1 MAEPAPG
8 SSRSSDKSSEEVSA
22 TTFVDALGGGR
33 GLFDSAVPATVFVLA
48 RLITGDLT
56 TAVVV
61 AVAAGLLIIAFRR
74 LRGQPLQQAA
84 SGFFGLAVAVVV
96 ARATGK
102 GEGFFLPGIVIT
114 AGMGVGFVIS
124 LLAGR
129 PAVGA
134 ALAAYDEKYAGWR
147 DHPPLY
153 RAARIC
159 TAVWAATFFI
169 RAGIATVVYNRP
181 GDNDGLLLVVVNAV
195 KWPLIIGAALLTVRM
210 VRRAGLPE
218 VEAAAASASVA
229 EHAAEGLGGGGP
241 V

>member
-1 MAEPAPG
+1 VPEPDREKP
-8 SSRSSDKSSEEVSA
+8 DEVSA
-22 TTFVDALGGGR
+22 TTFVDGLGGGR
-33 GLFDSAVPATVFVLA
+33 GLFDSAVPATVFVVA
-48 RLITGDLT
+48 RLISGSLGI
-56 TAVVV
+56 AIVVSV
-61 AVAAGLLIIAFRR
+61 VSGLLIIALRR
-74 LRGQPLQQAA
+74 LRGEPLQQAA
-84 SGFFGLAVAVVV
+84 SGFFGLAIAVLI
-96 ARATGK
+96 AKLTGK

-159 TAVWAATFFI
+159 TAVWAVTFFI
-169 RAGIATVVYNRP
+169 RAGIAAVVYNRP
-181 GDNDGLLLVVVNAV
+181 GDNDGLLLIVVNAV
-195 KWPLIIGAALLTVRM
+195 KWPLIVGAALLTVRM

-218 VEAAAASASVA
+218 DEASAATAAVA
-229 EHAAEGLGGGGP
+229 EHAAEGVGGGDP

>member
-1 MAEPAPG
+1 MADPG
-8 SSRSSDKSSEEVSA
+8 SADAGAKRDDAAEVSA
-22 TTFVDALGGGR
+22 TTFVDARGGGR
-33 GLFDSAVPATVFVLA
+33 GLFASALPATVFVVA
-48 RLITGDLT
+48 RLISGSLT

-61 AVAAGLLIIAFRR
+61 AVVAGLLIIALRR
-74 LRGQPLQQAA
+74 LRGEPLQQAA
-84 SGFFGLAVAVVV
+84 SGFFGLAIAVVV

-114 AGMGVGFVIS
+114 AGMGVGFVLS
-124 LLAGR
+124 LAVGR
-129 PAVGA
+129 PAVGT

-159 TAVWAATFFI
+159 TAVWAATFFV
-169 RAGIATVVYNRP
+169 RAGIATLVYRRD
-181 GDNDGLLLVVVNAV
+181 GDNDGLLLIVVNAV

-210 VRRAGLPE
+210 VRRAGLPANEASGAGAAIAE
-218 VEAAAASASVA
+218 V
-229 EHAAEGLGGGGP
+229 AAEGVGGGDP

>member
-1 MAEPAPG
+1 VPEPDREKP
-8 SSRSSDKSSEEVSA
+8 DEVSA

-33 GLFDSAVPATVFVLA
+33 GLFDSAVPATVFVVA
-48 RLITGDLT
+48 RLISGSLGI
-56 TAVVV
+56 AIVVSV
-61 AVAAGLLIIAFRR
+61 VSGLLIIALRR
-74 LRGQPLQQAA
+74 LRGEPLQQAA
-84 SGFFGLAVAVVV
+84 SGFFGLAIAVLI
-96 ARATGK
+96 AKLTGK

-159 TAVWAATFFI
+159 TAVWAVTFFI
-169 RAGIATVVYNRP
+169 RAGIAAVVYNRP
-181 GDNDGLLLVVVNAV
+181 GDNDGLLLIVVNAV
-195 KWPLIIGAALLTVRM
+195 KWPLIVGAALLTVRM

-218 VEAAAASASVA
+218 DEASAATAAVA
-229 EHAAEGLGGGGP
+229 EHAAEGVAGGDP

>member
-1 MAEPAPG
+1 MPEPGPG
-8 SSRSSDKSSEEVSA
+8 LDDADDREVSA

-48 RLITGDLT
+48 RLVSGSLGVAI
-56 TAVVV
+56 AV
-61 AVAAGLLIIAFRR
+61 AVAAGLLIIGLRWRR
-74 LRGQPLQQAA
+74 GEPLQQAA
-84 SGFFGLAVAVVV
+84 SGFFGLAIAVLI
-96 ARATGK
+96 AWITGS

-114 AGMGVGFVIS
+114 AGMGVGFVVS
-124 LLAGR
+124 LFAGR

-159 TAVWAATFFI
+159 TAVWAVTFFI
-169 RAGIATVVYNRP
+169 RAAIATIVYNKP
-181 GDNDGLLLVVVNAV
+181 GDNDGELLIVVNAV
-195 KWPLIIGAALLTVRM
+195 KWPLIVGAALLTVRM

-218 VEAAAASASVA
+218 DEASAATSTVA
-229 EHAAEGLGGGGP
+229 EHAAEGIGGGDP

>member
-1 MAEPAPG
+1 VPEPGPDGAEQPDG
-8 SSRSSDKSSEEVSA
+8 RDVSA

-33 GLFDSAVPATVFVLA
+33 GLFDSAVPATVFVVA
-48 RLITGDLT
+48 RLISGSLT
-56 TAVVV
+56 TAVAV
-61 AVAAGLLIIAFRR
+61 AVAAGLLIVVLRR

-84 SGFFGLAVAVVV
+84 SGFFGLVIAVLV

-114 AGMGVGFVIS
+114 GGMGVGFLLS
-124 LLAGR
+124 LLAGK

-134 ALAAYDEKYAGWR
+134 ALAAYDEKYAGWK

-169 RAGIATVVYNRP
+169 RAGIATLVYNRH
-181 GDNDGLLLVVVNAV
+181 GDNAGLLLIVVNAV
-195 KWPLIIGAALLTVRM
+195 KWPLIVGAALLTVRM
-210 VRRAGLPE
+210 VRRAGLPD
-218 VEAAAASASVA
+218 VEAAATGAAVA
-229 EHAAEGLGGGGP
+229 EHAAEGIGGGDP

>member
-1 MAEPAPG
+1 MPDETDD
-8 SSRSSDKSSEEVSA
+8 RDVSA

-48 RLITGDLT
+48 RLITGSLGV
-56 TAVVV
+56 AIVV
-61 AVAAGLLIIAFRR
+61 AVAAGLLIIGLRRFR
-74 LRGQPLQQAA
+74 GEPLQQAA
-84 SGFFGLAVAVVV
+84 SGFFGLAIAVLI
-96 ARATGK
+96 AKITGK

-159 TAVWAATFFI
+159 TAVWAVTFFI
-169 RAGIATVVYNRP
+169 RAAIATIVYNQP
-181 GDNDGLLLVVVNAV
+181 GDNDGMLLIVVNAV

-218 VEAAAASASVA
+218 VEAAAASAAVA
-229 EHAAEGLGGGGP
+229 ERAAEGVGGGDP

>member
-1 MAEPAPG
+1 MPDH
-8 SSRSSDKSSEEVSA
+8 RSERGEVST
-22 TTFVDALGGGR
+22 TTFIDALGGGR
-33 GLFDSAVPATVFVLA
+33 GLFDSAVPATVFVLT
-48 RLITGDLT
+48 RLVTKSLS
-56 TAVVV
+56 TAIVV
-61 AVAAGLLIIAFRR
+61 AVAAGLAIVLLRR
-74 LRGQPLQQAA
+74 VRGQPLQQAA
-84 SGFFGLAVAVVV
+84 SGFFGLAIAVVI

-102 GEGFFLPGIVIT
+102 GEGFFLPGIVLT
-114 AGMGVGFVIS
+114 AAMGVGFVLS

-134 ALAAYDEKYAGWR
+134 ALAAYDPKYAGWR
-147 DHPPLY
+147 SHPPLY

-159 TAVWAATFFI
+159 TAVWAATFFV
-169 RAGIATVVYNRP
+169 RAGIATLVYRRP

-218 VEAAAASASVA
+218 PAAAATGAAAA
-229 EHAAEGLGGGGP
+229 ERAAEGIGGGDP

>member
-1 MAEPAPG
+1 VPDPGPEPV
-8 SSRSSDKSSEEVSA
+8 EETTVSA

-48 RLITGDLT
+48 KLISGSLT

-61 AVAAGLLIIAFRR
+61 AIVAGLLIIALRR
-74 LRGQPLQQAA
+74 MRGQPLQQAA
-84 SGFFGLAVAVVV
+84 SGFFGLAIAVVF

-114 AGMGVGFVIS
+114 GGMGVAFVIS

-134 ALAAYDEKYAGWR
+134 ALGAYDEKYAGWR

-159 TAVWAATFFI
+159 TAVWAGTFFV
-169 RAGIATVVYNRP
+169 RAGIATVLYRLP
-181 GDNDGLLLVVVNAV
+181 GDHPFLLLAVINVV
-195 KWPLIIGAALLTVRM
+195 KWSLIAGAALLTVRM

-218 VEAAAASASVA
+218 SEATATSAAVA
-229 EHAAEGLGGGGP
+229 DLAAEGIGGGDP

>member
-1 MAEPAPG
+1 MPDRDPDGGEDVE
-8 SSRSSDKSSEEVSA
+8 RDVSA

-48 RLITGDLT
+48 RLVTGSLT

-61 AVAAGLLIIAFRR
+61 AVVSGLLIIALRR
-74 LRGQPLQQAA
+74 LRGEPMQQAA
-84 SGFFGLAVAVVV
+84 SGFFGLAIAVLV
-96 ARATGK
+96 ARLTGK
-102 GEGFFLPGIVIT
+102 GEGFFLPGIVLT
-114 AGMGVGFVIS
+114 GGMGVAFVLS

-159 TAVWAATFFI
+159 TAVWAATFFV
-169 RAGIATVVYNRP
+169 RAIIATLVYNRP

-195 KWPLIIGAALLTVRM
+195 KWPLILGAALLTVRM

-218 VEAAAASASVA
+218 VRASAAGAVVA
-229 EHAAEGLGGGGP
+229 ERAAEGPGGGDP

>member
-1 MAEPAPG
+1 VPDTGEDRPDETG
-8 SSRSSDKSSEEVSA
+8 VSA

-48 RLITGDLT
+48 KIISGSLT

-61 AVAAGLLIIAFRR
+61 AIVAGLLIIVLRR

-84 SGFFGLAVAVVV
+84 SGFFGLAIAVVF
-96 ARATGK
+96 ARANGK

-114 AGMGVGFVIS
+114 AAMGVGFTLS
-124 LLAGR
+124 LFAGR

-147 DHPPLY
+147 DHPPLL

-159 TAVWAATFFI
+159 TAVWAATFLL
-169 RAGIATVVYNRP
+169 RAGIATFLFQLP
-181 GDNDGLLLVVVNAV
+181 GDHPGLLLVVINVV
-195 KWPLIIGAALLTVRM
+195 
-210 VRRAGLPE
+210 
-218 VEAAAASASVA
+218 
-229 EHAAEGLGGGGP
+229 
-241 V
+241 

>member
-1 MAEPAPG
+1 VPETGADDAD
-8 SSRSSDKSSEEVSA
+8 RREVSA

-33 GLFDSAVPATVFVLA
+33 GLFDSAVPATVFVVA
-48 RLITGDLT
+48 RLISGSLT

-61 AVAAGLLIIAFRR
+61 AVVSGVLIIALRR

-84 SGFFGLAVAVVV
+84 SGFFGLAIAVLV
-96 ARATGK
+96 ARLTGK
-102 GEGFFLPGIVIT
+102 GEGFFLPGILIT
-114 AGMGVGFVIS
+114 AGMGVGFVLS

-159 TAVWAATFFI
+159 TAVWAVTFFL
-169 RAGIATVVYNRP
+169 RAGIATYIYRLP
-181 GDNDGLLLVVVNAV
+181 GDHPGLLLLVINVV
-195 KWPLIIGAALLTVRM
+195 KWSLIVGAALLTVRM

-218 VEAAAASASVA
+218 AEASGATAAVA
-229 EHAAEGLGGGGP
+229 EHAAEGIGGGDP

>member
-1 MAEPAPG
+1 MPEPGPG
-8 SSRSSDKSSEEVSA
+8 DADREVSA

-33 GLFDSAVPATVFVLA
+33 GIFDSAVPATVFVVA
-48 RLITGDLT
+48 RLISGDLW
-56 TAVVV
+56 TAVIAAVV
-61 AVAAGLLIIAFRR
+61 AGLFIIALRR

-84 SGFFGLAVAVVV
+84 SGFFGLAIAVLIAWV
-96 ARATGK
+96 TGS

-114 AGMGVGFVIS
+114 AGMGVGFVLS

-159 TAVWAATFFI
+159 TAVWAVTFFV
-169 RAGIATVVYNRP
+169 RAGIATIVYKQP

-210 VRRAGLPE
+210 VRSAGLRE
-218 VEAAAASASVA
+218 DEASAASAAVA
-229 EHAAEGLGGGGP
+229 EHAAEGIVGGDP

>member
-1 MAEPAPG
+1 MPDPAP
-8 SSRSSDKSSEEVSA
+8 EEADGRDVSA

-33 GLFDSAVPATVFVLA
+33 GLFDSAVPATVFVVA
-48 RLITGDLT
+48 RLITDSLT

-61 AVAAGLLIIAFRR
+61 AVVSGLLIIALRR
-74 LRGQPLQQAA
+74 LRGQSLQQAA
-84 SGFFGLAVAVVV
+84 SGFFGLAIAVVV

-114 AGMGVGFVIS
+114 AGMGVGFVLS

-147 DHPPLY
+147 EHPPLY

-159 TAVWAATFFI
+159 TAVWALTFFI
-169 RAGIATVVYNRP
+169 RAGIATLVYRRA
-181 GDNDGLLLVVVNAV
+181 GDNDGLLLIVVNAV

-218 VEAAAASASVA
+218 GEASAAGAAVA
-229 EHAAEGLGGGGP
+229 ERAAEGLGGGDP

>member
-1 MAEPAPG
+1 VPETEPVVADEPG
-8 SSRSSDKSSEEVSA
+8 DRDVSA

-48 RLITGDLT
+48 RLVSGSLT
-56 TAVVV
+56 TAVIV
-61 AVAAGLLIIAFRR
+61 AVVSGLLIIALRR
-74 LRGQPLQQAA
+74 LRGQPMAQAA
-84 SGFFGLAVAVVV
+84 SGFFGLAIAVVV

-114 AGMGVGFVIS
+114 GGMGVGFVIS

-159 TAVWAATFFI
+159 TAVWAVTFFI
-169 RAGIATVVYNRP
+169 RAGIASLVYNLP
-181 GDNDGLLLVVVNAV
+181 GDNDGLLLITVNVV
-195 KWPLIIGAALLTVRM
+195 KWPLIIGAAVLTVVM

-218 VEAAAASASVA
+218 AEANAASAAVA
-229 EHAAEGLGGGGP
+229 ERAAEGIGGGDP

>member
-1 MAEPAPG
+1 MADPG
-8 SSRSSDKSSEEVSA
+8 PEDVDGRDVSA

-33 GLFDSAVPATVFVLA
+33 GLFDSAVPATVFVVA
-48 RLITGDLT
+48 RLITGNLT
-56 TAVVV
+56 TAVVI
-61 AVAAGLLIIAFRR
+61 AVAAGLLIIAVRR

-84 SGFFGLAVAVVV
+84 SGFFGLAIAVVV

-114 AGMGVGFVIS
+114 AGMGVGFVLS

-153 RAARIC
+153 RAARVC
-159 TAVWAATFFI
+159 TAVWAVTFFI

-181 GDNDGLLLVVVNAV
+181 GDNDGLLLIVVNAV

-218 VEAAAASASVA
+218 AEASGATAAVA
-229 EHAAEGLGGGGP
+229 EVAAEGIGGGDP

>member
-1 MAEPAPG
+1 VPDAGRDDVDEADG
-8 SSRSSDKSSEEVSA
+8 RDVSA

-48 RLITGDLT
+48 RLISGSLT
-56 TAVVV
+56 TAVVI
-61 AVAAGLLIIAFRR
+61 AVVSGLLIIALRR

-84 SGFFGLAVAVVV
+84 SGFFGLAIAVLV
-96 ARATGK
+96 ARVTGK

-114 AGMGVGFVIS
+114 AAMGVGFTLS
-124 LLAGR
+124 LFAGR

-169 RAGIATVVYNRP
+169 RAGIATLVYRRA

-218 VEAAAASASVA
+218 VEATATSAAVA
-229 EHAAEGLGGGGP
+229 DLAAEGIGGGDP